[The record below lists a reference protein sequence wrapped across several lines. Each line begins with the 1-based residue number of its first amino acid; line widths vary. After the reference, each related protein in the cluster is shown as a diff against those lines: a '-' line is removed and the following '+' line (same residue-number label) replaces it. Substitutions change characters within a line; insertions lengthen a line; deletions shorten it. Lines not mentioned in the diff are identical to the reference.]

1 MKAHQLSDVP
11 FPMNTNA
18 NTHQSAIAVPIVAP
32 IHLALDV
39 FRFRNFSFLILT
51 SHLAVV
57 STA

>member
-1 MKAHQLSDVP
+1 MKADQLSTLSSQLSDVP

-39 FRFRNFSFLILT
+39 ER
-51 SHLAVV
+51 
-57 STA
+57 